1 MANAAVISAPPEAAS
16 LAGKKPKDMHSPQPD
31 LTPKADPP
39 PEDHEHR
46 RRLYLLTPVHYPD
59 PMLRKIVHY
68 PDPILRKVCVPVERM
83 QSHAGIG
90 LAAPQV
96 GIEQRLLVCGIDTQL
111 IALANVQIQE
121 GTQMGE
127 LVESCLSLP
136 DIKVKVTRPE
146 RIRVT
151 GYDVHG
157 QRRSFAATG
166 LWARVI
172 QHELDHLNGV
182 LICDYG
188 RPAEACEKCPLVLPA
203 ALVEERQQQ
212 SHPSH

>member
-1 MANAAVISAPPEAAS
+1 MN
-16 LAGKKPKDMHSPQPD
+16 SPQPD
-31 LTPKADPP
+31 LTSKANPASEGRQP
-39 PEDHEHR
+39 R
-46 RRLYLLTPVHYPD
+46 RRRPPLTLVYYPD
-59 PMLRKIVHY
+59 PM
-68 PDPILRKVCVPVERM
+68 LRKVCVPVERFDSTLEDIADEMTALM

-96 GIEQRLLVCGIDTQL
+96 GLEYQFLVCGIESQL
-111 IALANVQIQE
+111 ITLANAQIQE
-121 GTQMGE
+121 SSQMGE
-127 LVESCLSLP
+127 FVEGCLSLP
-136 DIKVKVTRPE
+136 DIRVKVTRPE
-146 RIRVT
+146 RIRVS

-188 RPAEACEKCPLVLPA
+188 RPLAEGCEKCPLALPTV
-203 ALVEERQQQ
+203 LVEERKHQ
-212 SHPSH
+212 SQHPRSH